1 MHDSSF
7 FNPKDLRMPRVSY
20 ETLFFQWVRD
30 GGKGEGEGGRKGAGG
45 GGGGR
50 EIHAYWEGVR

>member
-1 MHDSSF
+1 MIVLFSIRRILNAKSF
-7 FNPKDLRMPRVSY
+7 LRNSLLSVGEGWR
-20 ETLFFQWVRD
+20 
-30 GGKGEGEGGRKGAGG
+30 KGEGEGGRKGAGG